1 MLVAVDFER
10 IRKCL
15 DEKDF
20 TALFVDVLGWD
31 APLGSGRRVRI
42 DDAVEALEVAT
53 KKGVGVWY
61 CSSVPGSEIQRRLD
75 VEIARLTAERVLVFG
90 DGVEQQWK
98 WPEPRKSGSGTR
110 LVTHRYVAGSRNDG
124 LIQRLAA
131 VRFTLAEQTGLTV
144 IDVRERVRMAFNADT
159 VTAKFYKE
167 FKAQHDGLVGTG
179 DEPALIL
186 GIPDLDDLAW
196 YGSVLMNR
204 LMFMYFFQKKGFMDA
219 DTDYL
224 RNRLQAVRKLLG
236 RDAFYG
242 FYRDFLLPLFH
253 QGLGSPSHEYSDPEI
268 ARIIGDIPYVNGGL
282 FAVHELERR
291 YEIAIPDE
299 AFESIFAFFDRYQW
313 HLDDRPTSEPNE
325 INPDVLG
332 YIFEQYINQKQMGAY
347 YTKEDVTGYMTG
359 SALGG
364 HFLDRLSSIGHDPWQ
379 RLATSPERYVPEAL
393 RYGME
398 TDIRPQT
405 NANTQPEDFGGLSV
419 LADHDSAL
427 PGETWREVIARR
439 DRYNGLIDMIRSG
452 DVRAADTAIEL
463 NLDLR
468 TVVVDHILSVGTSAE
483 LRQVYGELRQF
494 AVLDPTCGS
503 GAFLFAALDELADFY
518 RAIVQRGIEL
528 EEHGDEELD
537 FAVAAREHESQE
549 YYVLKAAMLN
559 NLYGVDIM
567 AEAAEIA
574 RLRLFLRLVAQL
586 ERKDQVEPLPDLD
599 LNIKTGNLL
608 VGIAHEADA
617 HDRLGKDLLGQA
629 EVASVIASAMR
640 VGEHYSAFV
649 QAQESGQNA
658 FTVLSMKQ
666 SLVDELETIRLEV
679 DQRLYDVQKPKLSLT
694 DWRATH
700 QPFHWFIEF
709 PSVMGRGGFD
719 VVVGNPP
726 YIQRKDVTSYQFT
739 GYNTDDCPDVYA
751 PCMERSSTLL
761 RPHGSFAMIVPI
773 SFQFSDDFAS
783 ARAWF
788 EGRFNSIFASTFS
801 RNPAALF
808 SAGLG
813 VRSTIVIGTNTENAP
828 LGGVWTSRLNRWV
841 EECRPHLFAL
851 LSYARLPD
859 ELRRGP
865 WPRTGSHRMA
875 SFLAALVHSGGRLGR
890 KAGHRAGVPLG
901 VKSIALYYVSAFSVW
916 PPAYTMAGKPTP
928 QTGIFKIG
936 FLDEE
941 SRDFALAVALS
952 KIGLL
957 WWASNSDDFHV
968 TASGLGSTPI
978 DAEHVRPETRDA
990 VLALSRAIQEEM
1002 SKHLIYTKY
1011 AGKMMG
1017 NYDIKC
1023 VRHLTDQ
1030 VDALLLEDLGLSE
1043 YRSDLELF
1051 YDSFAK
1057 QTGERAGT
1065 VRELPA
1071 AFFRRGS

>member
-1 MLVAVDFER
+1 MPVAVDFER
-10 IRKCL
+10 IRTCL
-15 DEKDF
+15 NEKDL

-31 APLGSGRRVRI
+31 APLGAGRRVSV
-42 DDAVEALEVAT
+42 DDAVEAREVAT

-61 CSSVPGSEIQRRLD
+61 CASIPGSEVQRRLD
-75 VEIARLTAERVLVFG
+75 AEIARITAERVLVFD
-90 DGVEQQWK
+90 DGLEQQWK
-98 WPEPRKSGSGTR
+98 WPEPRKSGTGTR

-131 VRFTLAEQTGLTV
+131 VRFTLAEQRALTV
-144 IDVRERVRMAFNADT
+144 IEVRERVRMAFNADT
-159 VTAKFYKE
+159 VTTKFYRD
-167 FKAQHDGLVGTG
+167 FKAKHDSLVGTEA
-179 DEPALIL
+179 EPGQIQ
-186 GIPDLDDLAW
+186 GIPDLGDLAW

-204 LMFMYFFQKKGFMDA
+204 LMFMYFFQKKGFMDDDA
-219 DTDYL
+219 DYL

-236 RDAFYG
+236 KDAFYG

-253 QGLGSPSHEYSDPEI
+253 QGLGSPSHEYSDPAI

-282 FAVHELERR
+282 FAVHELEHK

-299 AFESIFAFFDRYQW
+299 AFESIFCFFDQYQW

-364 HFLDRLSSIGHDPWQ
+364 HLLDRLCSMGQDPWQ
-379 RLATSPERYVPEAL
+379 RIVANPERYVPEAL

-398 TDIRPQT
+398 SHLPAEMDLG
-405 NANTQPEDFGGLSV
+405 AESGDLSA
-419 LADHDSAL
+419 LSEIADQELAL
-427 PGETWREVIARR
+427 PGETWREVFARR
-439 DRYNGLIDMIRSG
+439 NRYDDVIATMQSG
-452 DVRAADTAIEL
+452 YTRTADKAIAL

-468 TVVVDHILSVGTSAE
+468 TIVVDHILAAE
-483 LRQVYGELRQF
+483 TTVELQAMYDALRHF

-503 GAFLFAALDELADFY
+503 GAFLFAALDELAEFY
-518 RAIVQRGIEL
+518 RAIIQRGLEL
-528 EEHGDEELD
+528 EEYGQTVID
-537 FAVAAREHESQE
+537 FAAAAREHESQE
-549 YYVLKAAMLN
+549 YFVLKASMLN

-574 RLRLFLRLVAQL
+574 RLRLFLKLVAQL
-586 ERKDQVEPLPDLD
+586 ERKDQIEPLPDLD

-608 VGIAHEADA
+608 VGIAHESDA
-617 HDRLGKDLLGQA
+617 QNRLGSDLLGQA
-629 EVASVIASAMR
+629 EVAAVVESAAK
-640 VGEHYSAFV
+640 VGEHYNAFV
-649 QAQESGQNA
+649 QAQESGRSA
-658 FTVLSMKQ
+658 SEVLSMKQ
-666 SLVDELETIRLEV
+666 ALVDELKTIRLEV
-679 DQRLYDVQKPKLSLT
+679 DQRLYDVQKPNLSFA
-694 DWRATH
+694 DWRTTH

-726 YIQRKDVTSYQFT
+726 YIQRKDVKTYQFT
-739 GYNTDDCPDVYA
+739 GYSTDDCPDIYA

-761 RPHGSFAMIVPI
+761 QPHGSFAMIVPI
-773 SFQFSDDFAS
+773 SLQFSEDFAT
-783 ARAWF
+783 ARDWL
-788 EGRFNSIFASTFS
+788 ERRFTSIFTSTFS

-813 VRSTIVIGTNTENAP
+813 VRSTIVVGTNSQTDP
-828 LGGVWTSRLNRWV
+828 IGGVWTSRLNRWV
-841 EECRPHLFAL
+841 EECRPHLFSTLA
-851 LSYARLPD
+851 YARLPED
-859 ELRRGP
+859 LRRGP
-865 WPRTGSHRMA
+865 WPRTGSDRIA
-875 SFLAALVHSGGRLGR
+875 SLLLALVSRGGRLGN
-890 KAGHRAGVPLG
+890 KAGHRSGAPLG

-916 PPAYTMAGKPTP
+916 PPAYTMSGEPTP
-928 QTGIFKIG
+928 QTGIFNIG

-957 WWASNSDDFHV
+957 WWAANSDDFHV
-968 TASGLGSTPI
+968 TASGLGSTPV
-978 DAEHVRPETRDA
+978 DAAHVSPHTREA
-990 VLALSRAIQEEM
+990 ILALSIAIQEHM
-1002 SKHLIYTKY
+1002 SDHLIYTKY

-1017 NYDIKC
+1017 NYDIKH

-1030 VDALLLEDLGLSE
+1030 VDALLLEDFGLTE
-1043 YRSDLELF
+1043 YLPDLALF
-1051 YDSFAK
+1051 YDGFAK
-1057 QTGERAGT
+1057 QTGERPGT

-1071 AFFRRGS
+1071 AFFAGGR